1 MAKLVDA
8 ADLKSAGRKAVG
20 VQVPLPPSLRSVA
33 AQEFV
38 QIVFLGGPKRPR
50 PALGTKTTKRGQI
63 RNGFRQGD
71 LQGYQGP
78 NLIRINC
85 DLKDPG
91 NPVTLSEPGLLNRH
105 S

>member
-1 MAKLVDA
+1 
-8 ADLKSAGRKAVG
+8 
-20 VQVPLPPSLRSVA
+20 
-33 AQEFV
+33 
-38 QIVFLGGPKRPR
+38 
-50 PALGTKTTKRGQI
+50 
-63 RNGFRQGD
+63 

-85 DLKDPG
+85 DLEDPG

>member
-1 MAKLVDA
+1 
-8 ADLKSAGRKAVG
+8 
-20 VQVPLPPSLRSVA
+20 
-33 AQEFV
+33 
-38 QIVFLGGPKRPR
+38 
-50 PALGTKTTKRGQI
+50 
-63 RNGFRQGD
+63 